1 MHRAGQSGAASLIGP
16 RRMTLRP
23 HTMVPCLRAVPRQR
37 FAQRPLACVWAHPF
51 TAGGLSKP
59 PAVSR
64 FNALP
69 AEPFPPRRGG
79 GSGFWHEA
87 WAGGA
92 LTTEQ
97 ICQGLRLWSACRTP
111 WLKRSGAAGEGPS
124 TCAASSVDAPV
135 ASESSIAVFRGGIFG
150 YNLTPPRLL
159 VLSPASAG
167 VSSVVS
173 SIVHAWAGGA
183 FPSFRPSA
191 CFAPGWPT
199 TSRSLGPRQ
208 DTARAL
214 KIILQRACA
223 FCKTVLQTFA
233 RASAFGLRV
242 ACLGLKP
249 RLPSWEGPF
258 ARAVGTADA
267 PVAGDLSLLFSP

>member
-23 HTMVPCLRAVPRQR
+23 HTMVPCLRAVLGQR
-37 FAQRPLACVWAHPF
+37 SAPKPLACVWAHHF
-51 TAGGLSKP
+51 TASGLLKL

-64 FNALP
+64 FNAPP
-69 AEPFPPRRGG
+69 AEPFPPRRSG

-92 LTTEQ
+92 LTTER

-111 WLKRSGAAGEGPS
+111 WLKRSGVTAGGPS
-124 TCAASSVDAPV
+124 TLAESSVDAAV
-135 ASESSIAVFRGGIFG
+135 APESSIAVFRGGLVIH
-150 YNLTPPRLL
+150 NSTPPRL
-159 VLSPASAG
+159 VLLPASAG
-167 VSSVVS
+167 VSSMVS

-183 FPSFRPSA
+183 FPSFRRWA

-208 DTARAL
+208 DTARAS
-214 KIILQRACA
+214 KIILQRTCA

-242 ACLGLKP
+242 VACLGSKP